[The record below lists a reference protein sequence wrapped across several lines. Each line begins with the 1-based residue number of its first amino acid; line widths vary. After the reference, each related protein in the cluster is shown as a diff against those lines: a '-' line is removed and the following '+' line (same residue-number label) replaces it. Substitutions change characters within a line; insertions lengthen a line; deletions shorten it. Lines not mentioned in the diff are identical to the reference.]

1 MNTISYNYENAKVF
15 KRGRGFLGF
24 TKTIMNDQS
33 TSVKTTITQEFS
45 DTYCQAAI
53 KNVEK
58 VHVPTN
64 RKLMQ
69 SDYTNTLVKLEDV
82 FGTFAYQAT
91 SSKEQIYE
99 PTANKLIQSVS
110 MDYAYDKYGNVLMQT
125 ATYGNGDVQKLRI
138 LIVIIRRTG

>member
-1 MNTISYNYENAKVF
+1 M
-15 KRGRGFLGF
+15 
-24 TKTIMNDQS
+24 
-33 TSVKTTITQEFS
+33 
-45 DTYCQAAI
+45 
-53 KNVEK
+53 EK

-125 ATYGNGDVQKLRI
+125 ATYGMEMCRKLRI
-138 LIVIIRRTG
+138 LIVIIRRMDDWFVDQKCEC

>member
-1 MNTISYNYENAKVF
+1 
-15 KRGRGFLGF
+15 
-24 TKTIMNDQS
+24 
-33 TSVKTTITQEFS
+33 
-45 DTYCQAAI
+45 
-53 KNVEK
+53 
-58 VHVPTN
+58 
-64 RKLMQ
+64 MQ

-125 ATYGNGDVQKLRI
+125 ATYGNGDVQKVTNTYSNNTTDWMIGLLTRSVSASTVGGNSLSNTGCFKRKQSNRI
-138 LIVIIRRTG
+138 RLLINRKLLMLMIHLGMY